1 MLVVS
6 FELFTL
12 KFTKVC
18 DNNSVQ
24 TDKSPDN
31 VCLKLEF
38 IRINRKK
45 RTMLPVKKDFTL
57 NIVISHLENGLTIN
71 HVLNNNTLT

>member
-45 RTMLPVKKDFTL
+45 RTLLPVKKDYLKYSDKPLRKWTGHKPRFK
-57 NIVISHLENGLTIN
+57 
-71 HVLNNNTLT
+71 